1 MLKVVFDTN
10 IYISAIL
17 YGGKPRYGME
27 LARKELFRLFV
38 SPEILEEL
46 EEELTE
52 PPFNISKRDIKKIL
66 SGIKKYVK
74 IIKPTTRVNICRDV
88 KDNMLLNCAIDSMS
102 RYLVTGDKDL
112 LVIEKIKNID
122 IVSISNFMENK
133 PWE

>member
-10 IYISAIL
+10 IYISAIS
-17 YGGKPRYGME
+17 YGGKPREGME
-27 LARKELFRLFV
+27 LARKGLFRLFV
-38 SPEILEEL
+38 STEILEEL

-122 IVSISNFMENK
+122 IVSISHFMENK

>member
-10 IYISAIL
+10 IYISAIS

-27 LARKELFRLFV
+27 LARKGLFRLFV

-122 IVSISNFMENK
+122 IVSISQFMENK